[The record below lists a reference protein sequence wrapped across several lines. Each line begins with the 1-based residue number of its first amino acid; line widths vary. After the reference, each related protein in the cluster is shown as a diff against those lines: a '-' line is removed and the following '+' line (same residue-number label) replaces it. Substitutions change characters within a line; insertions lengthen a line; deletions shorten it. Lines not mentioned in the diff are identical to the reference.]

1 MTGKEIAE
9 WRKKNKWSQTKLA
22 RAVGTDQSIVSKW
35 ERGRLQPPDDIRQ
48 QLTKA
53 MASSQRA
60 YEKCGGQPRPG
71 VSPEMVGRNTHDNAS
86 ERNWRCEYQ
95 TAYRK
100 NEAIRQAAEMAA
112 DVRMAEIAQELEAQ
126 KSTEP
131 AKTAPQGGENEKPE
145 YLPQESE
152 KARTGES
159 DGPQKGKEM
168 EDTRGKCIVTEKQD
182 QKPSEETMQMLEP
195 QKKPRFADI
204 QKTMFCMYQMAGECE
219 GIDGSTE
226 VLLMAQ
232 RELARRMEN
241 GVVWE

>member
-1 MTGKEIAE
+1 
-9 WRKKNKWSQTKLA
+9 
-22 RAVGTDQSIVSKW
+22 
-35 ERGRLQPPDDIRQ
+35 
-48 QLTKA
+48 
-53 MASSQRA
+53 
-60 YEKCGGQPRPG
+60 
-71 VSPEMVGRNTHDNAS
+71 MVGRNTHDNAS

-126 KSTEP
+126 KP
-131 AKTAPQGGENEKPE
+131 AEQPQIAAQCDEMEETG
-145 YLPQESE
+145 YLPEESE
-152 KARTGES
+152 KARTCES
-159 DGPQKGKEM
+159 DGPEKGTETM

-195 QKKPRFADI
+195 QKKPRFADV

>member
-9 WRKKNKWSQTKLA
+9 WRKKNKWSQTQLA

-35 ERGRLQPPDDIRQ
+35 ERGRLRPPDDIYQR
-48 QLTKA
+48 LVKA
-53 MASSQRA
+53 MARKQRD
-60 YEKCGGQPRPG
+60 YERKGGQP
-71 VSPEMVGRNTHDNAS
+71 VAALLPEMKGRNTYDNAP

-95 TAYRK
+95 TAYHK

-112 DVRMAEIAQELEAQ
+112 GARMAEIERELEAQ

-159 DGPQKGKEM
+159 DGPQEGTKIM
-168 EDTRGKCIVTEKQD
+168 TTTTDNHIITENQA
-182 QKPSEETMQMLEP
+182 P
-195 QKKPRFADI
+195 QLLQPEKKAKFADV
-204 QKTMFCMYQMAGECE
+204 QKSLFCMYQMAGECE